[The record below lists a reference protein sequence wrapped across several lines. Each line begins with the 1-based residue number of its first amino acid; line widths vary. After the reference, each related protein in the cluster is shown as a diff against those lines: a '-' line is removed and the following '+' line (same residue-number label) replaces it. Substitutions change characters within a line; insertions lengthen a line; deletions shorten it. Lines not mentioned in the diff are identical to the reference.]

1 MQRLLVALGLLLV
14 AAGVLW
20 PWLSKLP
27 SKADDSWVQIAC
39 DPQLDLGS
47 PSCCSVK
54 GSYCS
59 ATW

>member
-1 MQRLLVALGLLLV
+1 MKAVVQLKNT
-14 AAGVLW
+14 
-20 PWLSKLP
+20 WLSKLP

>member
-1 MQRLLVALGLLLV
+1 MKAVVQLKNT
-14 AAGVLW
+14 
-20 PWLSKLP
+20 WLSKLP

-59 ATW
+59 SHLVIVLGLG